1 MVLGSLSGSIL
12 GGFQS
17 QKLGRK
23 YSIMFDS
30 ALFMTATMIFVLSK
44 NLDMVLAARYIQG
57 HAVSSSAVAVPL
69 YIRDHSNIT

>member
-44 NLDMVLAARYIQG
+44 NLDMVLAARYIQ
-57 HAVSSSAVAVPL
+57 VR
-69 YIRDHSNIT
+69 Y

>member
-30 ALFMTATMIFVLSK
+30 LLFMTATIIFVLSY
-44 NLDMVLAARYIQG
+44 NLQMVLAARYLQAQCLDEESKNVENKDRAFPG
-57 HAVSSSAVAVPL
+57 
-69 YIRDHSNIT
+69 